1 MKHSR
6 CAPAR
11 QDDAPSLADFQW
23 VVSMIRTLRPDLCKL
38 FNSKGQISL
47 ELARWLV
54 SSGTKEYR
62 SLMESR
68 GLRHIL
74 SQPLKS
80 LGLTP
85 LQALIY
91 LERKDVQQ
99 AFPLSLRKTEFLQW
113 FYRHGVDE
121 HALHPWLSETDWTR
135 YAALNPNAAPPPAP
149 ERAEASPPFGVN
161 LVGYAFGQLGI
172 GEDARMTARALRAAG
187 VPFVMLNF
195 PPGDDIPQNDRSM
208 EAHVRDEG
216 PYSVNIFCMTAL
228 ETARYYSERGAR
240 QFRGRY
246 NIGYWPWEL
255 SRWPED
261 WRAATELVDEVW
273 VSSRH
278 TYDALAPVS
287 PVPVLIMPLAV
298 ELGEVGP
305 QTRADFGLPD
315 DAYLFC
321 FSFDLN
327 SSIHRK
333 NPEAC
338 LRAFQEAFPPG
349 EPTPR
354 PVGLVIK
361 THRPAGDAPQWE
373 ALKQAA
379 AGDARIRIIEETLSR
394 PELLALYGNCDCF
407 LSLHRAEGFGRGI
420 AEALLLGLRVIATGY
435 SGNVDFC
442 RDAPQ
447 AELVDYR
454 LIPVNEGE
462 YPFGEGQV
470 WAEAEQDDVVR
481 RMRRCLELPPPAPRD
496 FFFSCESMG
505 RRYRNRLETLR
516 AEAAAPRGEVGG

>member
-1 MKHSR
+1 METTF
-6 CAPAR
+6 PAEKTFSKYDGV
-11 QDDAPSLADFQW
+11 QEAPSLEDFQW
-23 VVSMIRTLRPDLCKL
+23 LVSLIRRLRPDLCKL
-38 FNSKGQISL
+38 FCSRKQISL

-54 SSGTKEYR
+54 SCGTKEYR
-62 SLMESR
+62 SLQENR
-68 GLRHIL
+68 GLQHIL
-74 SQPLKS
+74 SRPLKS

-91 LERKDVQQ
+91 LDRKDVQK
-99 AFPLSLRKTEFLQW
+99 AYPLALRRKEFIQW
-113 FYRHGVDE
+113 FYKHGIDE
-121 HALHPWLSETDWTR
+121 HELYPWLSEADKAR
-135 YAALNPNAAPPPAP
+135 YTGKN
-149 ERAEASPPFGVN
+149 SPLQKEKHREKTSIPYPFGVN
-161 LVGYAFGQLGI
+161 LIGYAFGQLGI
-172 GEDARMTARALRAAG
+172 GEDMRMTARALEAAG
-187 VPFVMLNF
+187 VPFSMLNF
-195 PPGDDIPQNDRSM
+195 PPGKEIPQNDRSM
-208 EAHVRDEG
+208 EQYVCDEG
-216 PYSVNIFCMTAL
+216 GYNINILCMTAL
-228 ETARYYSERGAR
+228 ESARFYAEKGRR
-240 QFRGRY
+240 QFEGRY

-255 SRWPED
+255 SLWP
-261 WRAATELVDEVW
+261 AAWKDLTALVDEVW

-338 LRAFQEAFPPG
+338 LRAFQKAFPPG

-361 THRPAGDAPQWE
+361 THRPTDDAPQWE

-394 PELLALYGNCDCF
+394 PELLALYGNCNCF

-470 WAEAEQDDVVR
+470 WAEVDTGSTAR
-481 RMRRCLELPPPAPRD
+481 LMRRCLELSPPTRQD
-496 FFFSCESMG
+496 FSFSCSAMG
-505 RRYRNRLETLR
+505 ERYRQRLELLNINM
-516 AEAAAPRGEVGG
+516 